1 MHWLNY
7 HHLLHFWTV
16 AREGSIRKASE
27 VSGVTPASISVQIRQ
42 LEKSLGAQLF
52 RKEGRGLALTETGR
66 KVLEYANE
74 FFPKGLELLE
84 SVRGMKA
91 DRPVELRVGVRD
103 VMPKLMAFRLL
114 EPVFLSG
121 KAVRVICREGE
132 MPDLMAD
139 LSIHRLDLVLA
150 DTPLEAS
157 SMIKGY
163 SHLVNQS
170 GILIVGAPALAGRY
184 RRGFPQSLDTA
195 PFVLPTTNCRLR
207 RDMDKWFLEKNL
219 AVRVVAEFAD
229 SAMLKIAG
237 SRGLGLFAIPSVM
250 RQEVENMY
258 GVTVLG
264 PMDGVEERYFAISA
278 ERKVSHPFV
287 SAILEAA
294 KVK

>member
-1 MHWLNY
+1 
-7 HHLLHFWTV
+7 
-16 AREGSIRKASE
+16 
-27 VSGVTPASISVQIRQ
+27 

-74 FFPKGLELLE
+74 IFPKGLELLE

-114 EPVFLSG
+114 EPVFSSG

-195 PFVLPTTNCRLR
+195 PFVLPTTNCR
-207 RDMDKWFLEKNL
+207 DMDKWFLEKNL

-258 GVTVLG
+258 AVTVLG

-278 ERKVSHPFV
+278 ERKVRHPFV

-294 KVK
+294 KGRQSDHASS